1 MGLGTELQEIV
12 AKQKMLMHLALADLL
27 GLCRSQ
33 HP

>member
-1 MGLGTELQEIV
+1 MGLGTKLQEIV
-12 AKQKMLMHLALADLL
+12 AKQKLVMHLGLADLV

>member
-12 AKQKMLMHLALADLL
+12 IKQKLVMHLRLADLL
-27 GLCRSQ
+27 HLCRSQ